1 MHASSAA
8 RFDADIRKLAC
19 DAAIPGCDDPKSDV
33 FALVYNWLRDRRNGK
48 LMIVLDNVDNSDFLF
63 RTPNVNDESGSNKSA
78 LRNRMAYLPPC
89 AHGSTLITSRSCAA
103 TARLTDKCDV
113 IAVHPMGEAT
123 ALALLEK
130 KLGQPGATEDTQK
143 LAAALDHMPLALAQA
158 GAYIKQRGSRYS
170 VGRYLARLEKSEKS
184 QTSLLISAGKELRRD
199 EEAQDS
205 IILTWQISFDHIRAT
220 RPSAADLLSLMCM
233 YNYQGIPEYLL
244 RTRGSDIRHSIRLAS
259 GPDGLEHGS
268 DASSSASDDA
278 DIEEDEFED
287 DILTLENFHFI
298 STTFSNT
305 AFEMHRLVQLAARV
319 WLRSHE
325 LYQEWARKSVE
336 RLDETLPTG
345 EHENWGRCGELYK
358 AFEAIQ
364 KVDASDFSLRL
375 IKDLGVRWNST
386 YSMIHRAIQL
396 KEQIKYYCKHWR
408 KAPGEQYDLTADF
421 PDREAWNELEH
432 YDELLAPFATA
443 TKRIEGNAYT
453 GSHGALWECIPTMDY
468 LFFELKER
476 ADEVTAEKDL
486 FSDHFRHCLNHS
498 YSKLYHYYNVI
509 DKSRLYAASVALHPC
524 MKYSYIEERWPRT
537 NGREA
542 IDVAKE
548 QVQSLFDE
556 YLAKHRPTS
565 PTPALA
571 PARAAVLPA
580 PVDAYKR
587 FLSSTLRSRQD
598 NLNRRLNKH
607 DLELQ
612 RFMDDELDTSLI
624 TYVNGVS
631 VEGDY
636 FDEPL
641 RWWRERGE
649 SSYPIL
655 AAMAYDLFSLLGMSS
670 ECERSFSAAKRMIT
684 DARYQLKTD
693 LIEADQCVKSWF
705 KHGLANGQHAFTNI
719 ADLEEVAAEIAAP
732 AIVRV

>member
-1 MHASSAA
+1 MRIHEIDPPGTVATPSARTSVAAIENYLEEELPLHAERWREDFINWIVHDDITFEQAASTRLRSVIINGGPKVRHLLPCARTVRTWVLNTYNERISEVVAALARSRSKINLSLDAWSSSNNQSLLGVCGHWINEYGQFITALLA
-8 RFDADIRKLAC
+8 LRPLDGHDGTDIAQVLHGVISTFNLEAKLGAFQMDNADTNDTALRALCTLLPTEHRFDPNEARLRCFGHIVNLVVK
-19 DAAIPGCDDPKSDV
+19 
-33 FALVYNWLRDRRNGK
+33 AL
-48 LMIVLDNVDNSDFLF
+48 LF
-63 RTPNVNDESGSNKSA
+63 GEG
-78 LRNRMAYLPPC
+78 
-89 AHGSTLITSRSCAA
+89 TSR
-103 TARLTDKCDV
+103 L
-113 IAVHPMGEAT
+113 
-123 ALALLEK
+123 
-130 KLGQPGATEDTQK
+130 Q
-143 LAAALDHMPLALAQA
+143 
-158 GAYIKQRGSRYS
+158 
-170 VGRYLARLEKSEKS
+170 
-184 QTSLLISAGKELRRD
+184 KELQD
-199 EEAQDS
+199 AGDKEAFA
-205 IILTWQISFDHIRAT
+205 IWRK
-220 RPSAADLLSLMCM
+220 
-233 YNYQGIPEYLL
+233 QGAIGHLHNIVTYIARSPK
-244 RTRGSDIRHSIRLAS
+244 RL
-259 GPDGLEHGS
+259 
-268 DASSSASDDA
+268 
-278 DIEEDEFED
+278 
-287 DILTLENFHFI
+287 
-298 STTFSNT
+298 
-305 AFEMHRLVQLAARV
+305 
-319 WLRSHE
+319 
-325 LYQEWARKSVE
+325 
-336 RLDETLPTG
+336 
-345 EHENWGRCGELYK
+345 K

-396 KEQIKYYCKHWR
+396 KEKIKYYCKHWR

-421 PDREAWNELEH
+421 LDREAWNELEH

-486 FSDHFRHCLNHS
+486 FSDHFRHCLNHG

-524 MKYSYIEERWPRT
+524 MKYSYIEEHWPRT

-571 PARAAVLPA
+571 PAQAAALPA

-655 AAMAYDLFSLLGMSS
+655 AAMAYDLFSLPGMSS

-684 DARYQLKTD
+684 DTRYQLKTD
-693 LIEADQCVKSWF
+693 IIEADQCVKSWF

-732 AIVRV
+732 AIVTL